1 MFSTGKKS
9 CKNPQTM
16 VFLVYINM
24 HIIWAYFN
32 SIEIFKLVFFFSQIA
47 SYFLTLLRRG
57 LDFTQKVR
65 HSQAD
70 ESLSIHEV

>member
-16 VFLVYINM
+16 VFHVYINI

-32 SIEIFKLVFFFSQIA
+32 SIEIFKLVVLFFPNCFLFSNPPE
-47 SYFLTLLRRG
+47 RRVR
-57 LDFTQKVR
+57 LYTKSETFT
-65 HSQAD
+65 S
-70 ESLSIHEV
+70 